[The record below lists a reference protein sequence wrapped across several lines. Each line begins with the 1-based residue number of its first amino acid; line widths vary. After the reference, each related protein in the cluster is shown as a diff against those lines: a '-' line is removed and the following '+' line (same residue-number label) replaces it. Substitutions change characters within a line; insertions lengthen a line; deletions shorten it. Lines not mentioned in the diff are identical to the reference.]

1 MSFPID
7 TTMSAG
13 LAVSQIA
20 VGMRVGVFCDLSNIY
35 QNGGQRMRY
44 DVLRQYAQ
52 QYGDVLRLNA
62 YLSYDAERGERDR
75 VYRDK
80 ALGFQDALREMGW
93 QVICKNVKWY
103 DNDDGA
109 RVGKANA
116 DVDLAVD
123 ILTSAANLDM
133 IIILTGDG
141 DFVRPIQVVRDM
153 GRRVEGIGLDNVSG
167 DLKRAVDSYVSGFII
182 PNLVP
187 LNKCAEEETS
197 CSMPT
202 PWGAIGSYVR
212 GVCTFHHPKESY
224 GFFSFMPHM
233 SRDHWLSDP
242 RMPGSPFVSA
252 FFHDSALPAGVNP
265 RMLTKRSVFEF
276 QIENS
281 DRENTFSAKNIRLVT
296 SKS

>member
-7 TTMSAG
+7 MSMSTG
-13 LAVSQIA
+13 VAVSPIA

-35 QNGGQRMRY
+35 QNGGVGMRY

-52 QYGDVLRLNA
+52 LYGDVLRLNA

-103 DNDDGA
+103 DNDGA

-133 IIILTGDG
+133 IIVLTGDG

-187 LNKCAEEETS
+187 LNKNADDESPCG
-197 CSMPT
+197 PQ
-202 PWGAIGSYVR
+202 PVWGAIGSYVR

-224 GFFSFMPHM
+224 GFFSFLPRL

-242 RMPGSPFVSA
+242 RTPGSPFVSA
-252 FFHDSALPAGVNP
+252 FFHDSVLPAGVNSHS
-265 RMLTKRSVFEF
+265 LTKRSVFEF
-276 QIENS
+276 QIERS
-281 DRENTFSAKNIRLVT
+281 DRENTFNAKNIRLVT